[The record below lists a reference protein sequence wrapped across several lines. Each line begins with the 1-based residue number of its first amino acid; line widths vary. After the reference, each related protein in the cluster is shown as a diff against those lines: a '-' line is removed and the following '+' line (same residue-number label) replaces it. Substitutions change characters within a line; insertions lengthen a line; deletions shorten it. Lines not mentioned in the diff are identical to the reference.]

1 MIKSVT
7 VTNHIHETFKILL
20 NSPEESGGV
29 IVKSITGLGPQQAT
43 VHISE
48 FANMDGGVVG
58 SSRLPSREIVFNF
71 ELQEHPTVEEV
82 RVGLYRHFPIKKPV
96 LLEFE
101 TDLRTYSI
109 TGTVQKND
117 PDIFQKQETVQIVV
131 KCGDPYFYNNNNNNN
146 NNTWM
151 FKNEPL
157 FQFPFSNESLVEP
170 LIEFSKINKEVEGDV
185 LNPGMDD
192 AGGVFRLYFYGEV
205 VNPSIV
211 NVTTNEQFYMQS
223 DIVNKLYGSG
233 FKDGDAVEICTIGG
247 KKYAVLYRDGKQ
259 HNILNSV
266 RRDSKWLQFVRG
278 ENQIMLFADSGI
290 GYLSMEISIV
300 IKYEGI

>member
-7 VTNHIHETFKILL
+7 VTNHINETFKMLL

-29 IVKSITGLGPQQAT
+29 IIKSITGLGPQQAI

-48 FANMDGGVVG
+48 YTNMDGGVLG
-58 SSRLPSREIVFNF
+58 SSRLPSREIVFNL

-109 TGTVQKND
+109 VGTVQKND
-117 PDIFQKQETVQIVV
+117 PDIFQKQETVQIVI
-131 KCGDPYFYNNNNNNN
+131 KCTDPYFYDNNNNNN

-151 FKNEPL
+151 FKTEPL
-157 FQFPFSNESLVEP
+157 FQFPFSNESLTDP
-170 LIEFSKINKEVEGDV
+170 LIEFSRINKEVE
-185 LNPGMDD
+185 LIIKNPGMDE
-192 AGGVFRLYFYGEV
+192 AGGIFKLYFYGEV
-205 VNPSIV
+205 VNPTIV
-211 NVTTNEQFYMQS
+211 NVSTNEQFYMQTE
-223 DIVNKLYGSG
+223 IVGDLYGKG
-233 FKDGDAVEICTIGG
+233 FKEGDLVEICTISG
-247 KKYAVLYRDGKQ
+247 KRYATLYRDGREY
-259 HNILNSV
+259 NVLNSV

-278 ENQIMLFADSGI
+278 DNRIMLFADSGI
-290 GYLSMEISIV
+290 KYLSMEISII

>member
-48 FANMDGGVVG
+48 FANMDGGILG
-58 SSRLPSREIVFNF
+58 SSRLPSREIVFNLG
-71 ELQEHPTVEEV
+71 LQEHPTVEEV

-117 PDIFQKQETVQIVV
+117 PDIFQKQETVQIVI
-131 KCGDPYFYNNNNNNN
+131 KCTDPYFYDNNNNNV
-146 NNTWM
+146 WM

-157 FQFPFSNESLVEP
+157 FQFPFSNESLTEP
-170 LIEFSKINKEVEGDV
+170 LIEFSRINKEVQGIIY
-185 LNPGMDD
+185 NPGMDD
-192 AGGVFRLYFYGEV
+192 AGGIFRLHFYGDV
-205 VNPSIV
+205 IDPTIV
-211 NVTTNEQFYMQS
+211 NTTTNEQFYMQS
-223 DIVNKLYGSG
+223 EIVQNLYGSG
-233 FKDGDAVEICTIGG
+233 FKDGDVVEICTIKG
-247 KKYAVLYRDGKQ
+247 KRYAILYRDGREY
-259 HNILNSV
+259 NILNSV
-266 RRDSKWLQFVRG
+266 RRDSKWIQYVRG
-278 ENQIMLFADSGI
+278 ENQLMIFANSG
-290 GYLSMEISIV
+290 LSNLSIETSIV